1 MICKYLPKE
10 LVILPEEE
18 AKPEEDDGGF
28 DMRTLLRKPEVRP
41 QTEKRSL
48 MQRLDFIDAR
58 AGVSYCAGSEAIYR
72 EVLQSYALG
81 KLREEIVDYYE
92 KEDWKNYG
100 IKVHALKSTSLG
112 IGAVEL
118 SEFAKALENAARN
131 GNIAFVKAQHENIL
145 KEYDE
150 LLEKLREVLE

>member
-1 MICKYLPKE
+1 MR
-10 LVILPEEE
+10 
-18 AKPEEDDGGF
+18 PEEDDGGF
-28 DMRTLLRKPEVRP
+28 DMRTLLWQPEVKP
-41 QTEKRSL
+41 QIQQRSL

-81 KLREEIVDYYE
+81 KLREEIADYYA
-92 KEDWKNYG
+92 KEDWKSYG
-100 IKVHALKSTSLG
+100 AKVHALKSASLG

-131 GNIAFVKAQHENIL
+131 GNIGYVKAQHENIM